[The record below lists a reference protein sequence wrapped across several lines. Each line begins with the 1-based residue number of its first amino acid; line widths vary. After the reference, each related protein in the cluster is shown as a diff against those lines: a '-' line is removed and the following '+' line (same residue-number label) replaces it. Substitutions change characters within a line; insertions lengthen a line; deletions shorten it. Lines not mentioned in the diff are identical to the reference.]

1 MQQQTIPYTQPIQ
14 TQTQSQIHIQQHQH
28 QSQSQSIINKTKPT
42 IV

>member
-1 MQQQTIPYTQPIQ
+1 MQQQSIPYTQ
-14 TQTQSQIHIQQHQH
+14 QTQSQIHIQQHQH

>member
-1 MQQQTIPYTQPIQ
+1 MMQQQSIPYTQP

>member
-1 MQQQTIPYTQPIQ
+1 MQQQSIPYTQP

>member
-1 MQQQTIPYTQPIQ
+1 MMQQQTIPYTQP
-14 TQTQSQIHIQQHQH
+14 TQSTQSQIHIQQHQH